1 METHYSQSLVRIAF
15 TRHFDTEIDLA
26 GSQGLE
32 GMIVQCTSLPRG
44 VQENL
49 SLLGDDHLE
58 DVPKSSAM
66 LGSTVDTCSC
76 VCPTMNLE

>member
-1 METHYSQSLVRIAF
+1 METRYSQSLVRIAF

-44 VQENL
+44 VQ
-49 SLLGDDHLE
+49 
-58 DVPKSSAM
+58 M
-66 LGSTVDTCSC
+66 TI
-76 VCPTMNLE
+76 

>member
-1 METHYSQSLVRIAF
+1 MGNLDIISSRPCIWQSL
-15 TRHFDTEIDLA
+15 
-26 GSQGLE
+26 
-32 GMIVQCTSLPRG
+32 VQCTSLPRG

-58 DVPKSSAM
+58 NVPESSAM

-76 VCPTMNLE
+76 VSPTMNLE